1 VSAAATIQALAIIP
15 VRVGSQRL
23 PGKALLKE
31 SGQELFLHTCDQA
44 KKAGNIDLVCVATDD
59 DDVEAAAKRSG
70 YEVVRTS
77 EACRTGSERCAE
89 AAQQIECRAVLDI
102 QGDWPEVAPSDLESL
117 VAQLLSGE
125 SQCNTLCAELTDAA
139 TIANPNVV
147 KVVRGGN
154 GKALYFSRQA
164 IPHGTGPASH
174 GSAAQT
180 SCATKPSATTSSA
193 TMGTFPILRHIGV
206 YGFARETLLRI
217 PGLPSSGLAETESL
231 EQLRFLE
238 NDIQMHVLDA
248 QGNPWG
254 IETREDYD
262 SYLQRLTANA

>member
-1 VSAAATIQALAIIP
+1 MSRPGNIQALAIIP

-44 KKAGNIDLVCVATDD
+44 KKARNIDLVCVATDD
-59 DDVEAAAKRSG
+59 DDVEAAAKRKG

-77 EACRTGSERCAE
+77 AACRTGSERCAE

-102 QGDWPEVAPSDLESL
+102 QGDWPEVAPSDLEAL
-117 VAQLLSGE
+117 VAQLLDGE
-125 SQCNTLCAELTDAA
+125 AQCNTLCARLDDRP
-139 TIANPNVV
+139 TIDNPNVV

-154 GKALYFSRQA
+154 GKALYFSRQP
-164 IPHGTGPASH
+164 IPHGAGPNGAGPQADGDSE
-174 GSAAQT
+174 
-180 SCATKPSATTSSA
+180 SSA
-193 TMGTFPILRHIGV
+193 SETKEAGFPILRHIGV

-238 NDIQMHVLDA
+238 NDIPMHVLDA

-262 SYLQRLTANA
+262 SYLQRLTATA

>member
-1 VSAAATIQALAIIP
+1 MTAALQALAIIP

-44 KKAGNIDLVCVATDD
+44 RKAQNIDLVCVATDD
-59 DDVEAAAKRSG
+59 DDVEAAARRAG

-89 AAQQIECRAVLDI
+89 AALQFDCRAVLDI

-117 VAQLLSGE
+117 VAQLLNGE
-125 SQCNTLCAELTDAA
+125 SSCNTLCAELHDQD
-139 TIANPNVV
+139 TIQNPNVV
-147 KVVRGGN
+147 KVVRGLN
-154 GKALYFSRQA
+154 QKALYFSRQA
-164 IPHGTGPASH
+164 IPFGAGPA
-174 GSAAQT
+174 
-180 SCATKPSATTSSA
+180 
-193 TMGTFPILRHIGV
+193 GTRPILRHIGV

-217 PGLPSSGLAETESL
+217 PALPSSGLAETESL

-238 NDIQMHVLDA
+238 NDIPMHVLDA
-248 QGNPWG
+248 QGSPWG

-262 SYLQRLTANA
+262 SYLQRLTATA